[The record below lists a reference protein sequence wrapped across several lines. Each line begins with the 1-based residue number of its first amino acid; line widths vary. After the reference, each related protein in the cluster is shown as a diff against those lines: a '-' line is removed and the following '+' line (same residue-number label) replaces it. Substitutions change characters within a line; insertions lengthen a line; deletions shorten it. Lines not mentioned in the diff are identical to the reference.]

1 MYSTTDLSLRCPS
14 ARSGGILRSRQNQEA
29 KVASVKMTPFQHFW
43 IALNAVRKASGLPE
57 ALLGEAHEGWEQF
70 RARCRQAR

>member
-1 MYSTTDLSLRCPS
+1 M
-14 ARSGGILRSRQNQEA
+14 
-29 KVASVKMTPFQHFW
+29 ASVKMTPFQHFW